1 MILIKERQC
10 HDRFGAESIFAALLA
25 QLKWQDII
33 YDRHSKKKTYLKFV
47 NGM

>member
-1 MILIKERQC
+1 MILIKERQWP
-10 HDRFGAESIFAALLA
+10 RFGAESFFAVLFA